1 MENQVENNSL
11 DQTIL
16 NNQVTEDVIPK
27 DNSFQ
32 PVMDMFDSEENNA
45 LMSRMDLAQLQ
56 QLDALKP
63 LIDSTGIRSNGN
75 AAARRPTL
83 SSNTFDPVLQQNP
96 PNLREPGGFE
106 RMVEQSLKSTVENF
120 QKNIKPGT
128 GVAAPAFTGMVQSNF
143 MRYYEHP
150 EFQKLG
156 WKPFADNEAY
166 YMLTQPSMMI

>member
-56 QLDALKP
+56 QLDAL
-63 LIDSTGIRSNGN
+63 N
-75 AAARRPTL
+75 
-83 SSNTFDPVLQQNP
+83 
-96 PNLREPGGFE
+96 
-106 RMVEQSLKSTVENF
+106 
-120 QKNIKPGT
+120 
-128 GVAAPAFTGMVQSNF
+128 
-143 MRYYEHP
+143 H
-150 EFQKLG
+150 
-156 WKPFADNEAY
+156 
-166 YMLTQPSMMI
+166 

>member
-96 PNLREPGGFE
+96 PNLREPGGFQ
-106 RMVEQSLKSTVENF
+106 RLMEQNVKEGFQQQQKS
-120 QKNIKPGT
+120 IKPGT
-128 GVAAPAFTGMVQSNF
+128 GVVAPAFTGMVQSNF

-166 YMLTQPSMMI
+166 YNAN